1 MAGTIQT
8 ADYREVN
15 DTSKQLN
22 IQGYA
27 VVNITGPKQ
36 RPNATEKGFRVL
48 GFFST
53 VAKAKRF
60 VSRAFP
66 GSDCAIFVTPT
77 HKMVPILESFD
88 EQKAIETH
96 AAITGAITKQYLTEY
111 DANARELTERV
122 KQETQSEPTPAY
134 DPSSTANSAVSPAHD
149 SSSAAIHDSAASPA
163 QDPTSAAAHD
173 IQPTS
178 APVPNNCVDVAYVP
192 GTSTV
197 AGLSYAVVSVVQT
210 TDHPPAVAFLAG
222 FATEADAK
230 VYATTV
236 ASKAYPKMDK
246 QVLQMYEF
254 VYIGHLKDA
263 KCRIPRV
270 YGDRILQEA
279 MDSVQF
285 TETND
290 GDESTR
296 GGEKTV
302 K

>member
-1 MAGTIQT
+1 MAGTIKT
-8 ADYREVN
+8 ADYGEMS
-15 DTSKQLN
+15 DISQQLYV
-22 IQGYA
+22 QGYV
-27 VVNITGPKQ
+27 VVNITGPNQ

-48 GFFST
+48 GFFNT
-53 VAKAKRF
+53 IAKAKRF

-66 GSDCAIFVTPT
+66 DSDCAIFVTPT

-96 AAITGAITKQYLTEY
+96 AAITEVITKQYLTEY
-111 DANARELTERV
+111 DANTRELTERV
-122 KQETQSEPTPAY
+122 KRETRSEPAHTHAP
-134 DPSSTANSAVSPAHD
+134 STASRVQDSP
-149 SSSAAIHDSAASPA
+149 P
-163 QDPTSAAAHD
+163 P
-173 IQPTS
+173 PK
-178 APVPNNCVDVAYVP
+178 PVPANSVDVSYVP

-222 FATEADAK
+222 FGTEADAK
-230 VYATTV
+230 AYATTV

-254 VYIGHLKDA
+254 VHIGHLTDA

-279 MDSVQF
+279 MDSAQF

-290 GDESTR
+290 GDRSTR
-296 GGEKTV
+296 GEKKTV
-302 K
+302 E